1 MLSNLLRS
9 ISVKR
14 NPRNKLDPKDPKRTV
29 DQIIEKRKVD
39 DKDNIEEIDRTRED
53 LLAFIMPIWKN
64 SLIIKFFAVELT
76 MKLTSLSDYKSP
88 HAFKYMTD
96 KIGSA
101 IFNYIGFEDNQSYIV
116 SSKEIQQI
124 INFPLPSETG
134 LFKSTYYSL
143 ILYFNY
149 FTLFIIFHQYY
160 FTDYQELISR
170 RIQDHFHNK
179 RKKIHRDFI
188 ADEVNDSDADD
199 DNQLN
204 NSTKPGKLRKR

>member
-1 MLSNLLRS
+1 
-9 ISVKR
+9 VKR
-14 NPRNKLDPKDPKRTV
+14 NLRNKLDPKDPKRTV

-39 DKDNIEEIDRTRED
+39 EKDNIEEIDRTRED
-53 LLAFIMPIWKN
+53 LLSFIMPIWKN
-64 SLIIKFFAVELT
+64 SLILKFFQTEST
-76 MKLTSLSDYKSP
+76 KKLTSLSDCKAP
-88 HAFKYMTD
+88 LAFNYMSN

-101 IFNYIGFEDNQSYIV
+101 IFNYIGFEDSQSYIV
-116 SSKEIQQI
+116 SSKKDDNI
-124 INFPLPSETG
+124 IKFPLPSEKG

-143 ILYFNY
+143 KLYFNY

-179 RKKIHRDFI
+179 RKKIHR
-188 ADEVNDSDADD
+188 ADEGNDSDADD